1 MPKKNI
7 YFKFDMLILSVLK
20 QRDCYGYEI
29 TNSIKELSDGV
40 IDIKEGSLYPSL
52 YKMVDKGYISSKDEY
67 VNRKLRVYYHIEDAG
82 KEYLGQLIKEYLLW
96 NQKQKPIYSA
106 LLQENVKLV
115 CVMKLQLK

>member
-1 MPKKNI
+1 MPKKSI
-7 YFKFDMLILSVLK
+7 YFKFDMLILSLLK
-20 QRDCYGYEI
+20 QRDCCGYEI

-82 KEYLGQLIKEYLLW
+82 KEYLEQLIKEYLLW
-96 NQKQKPIYSA
+96 EEKIQIITEHNG
-106 LLQENVKLV
+106 
-115 CVMKLQLK
+115 

>member
-1 MPKKNI
+1 MPKKSI
-7 YFKFDMLILSVLK
+7 YFKFDMLILQLLK
-20 QRDCYGYEI
+20 QRDCCGYEI

-82 KEYLGQLIKEYLLW
+82 KEYLEQLIKEYLL
-96 NQKQKPIYSA
+96 
-106 LLQENVKLV
+106 
-115 CVMKLQLK
+115 

>member
-1 MPKKNI
+1 MPKKSI

-20 QRDCYGYEI
+20 QRDCCGYEI

-82 KEYLGQLIKEYLLW
+82 KEYLEQLIKEYLLW
-96 NQKQKPIYSA
+96 EEKIQIITEHNG
-106 LLQENVKLV
+106 
-115 CVMKLQLK
+115 

>member
-7 YFKFDMLILSVLK
+7 YFKFDMLILSLLK
-20 QRDCYGYEI
+20 QRDCCGYEI

-82 KEYLGQLIKEYLLW
+82 KEYLEQLIKEYLLW
-96 NQKQKPIYSA
+96 EEKIQIITEHNG
-106 LLQENVKLV
+106 
-115 CVMKLQLK
+115 

>member
-1 MPKKNI
+1 MPKKSI
-7 YFKFDMLILSVLK
+7 YFKFDMLILSLLK
-20 QRDCYGYEI
+20 QRDCCGYEI

-96 NQKQKPIYSA
+96 EEKIRIIIEHNG
-106 LLQENVKLV
+106 
-115 CVMKLQLK
+115 

>member
-1 MPKKNI
+1 MPKKSI
-7 YFKFDMLILSVLK
+7 YFKFDMLILSLLK
-20 QRDCYGYEI
+20 QWDCCGYEI

-82 KEYLGQLIKEYLLW
+82 KEYLEQLIKEYLLW
-96 NQKQKPIYSA
+96 EEKIQIITEHNG
-106 LLQENVKLV
+106 
-115 CVMKLQLK
+115 

>member
-1 MPKKNI
+1 MPKKSI

-82 KEYLGQLIKEYLLW
+82 KEYLEQLIKEYLL
-96 NQKQKPIYSA
+96 
-106 LLQENVKLV
+106 
-115 CVMKLQLK
+115 

>member
-1 MPKKNI
+1 MPKKSI
-7 YFKFDMLILSVLK
+7 YFKFDMLILSLLK
-20 QRDCYGYEI
+20 QSDCCGYEI

-82 KEYLGQLIKEYLLW
+82 KEYLEQLIKEYLLW
-96 NQKQKPIYSA
+96 EEKIQIITEHNG
-106 LLQENVKLV
+106 
-115 CVMKLQLK
+115 

>member
-1 MPKKNI
+1 MPKKSI
-7 YFKFDMLILSVLK
+7 YFKFDMLILSLLK
-20 QRDCYGYEI
+20 QRDCCGYEI

-82 KEYLGQLIKEYLLW
+82 KEFLEQLIKEYLLW
-96 NQKQKPIYSA
+96 EEKIQIITEHNG
-106 LLQENVKLV
+106 
-115 CVMKLQLK
+115 

>member
-1 MPKKNI
+1 MPKKSI
-7 YFKFDMLILSVLK
+7 YFKFDMLILSLLK
-20 QRDCYGYEI
+20 QRDCCGYEI

-82 KEYLGQLIKEYLLW
+82 KEYLEQLIKEYLLW
-96 NQKQKPIYSA
+96 EEKIKIITEHNG
-106 LLQENVKLV
+106 
-115 CVMKLQLK
+115 